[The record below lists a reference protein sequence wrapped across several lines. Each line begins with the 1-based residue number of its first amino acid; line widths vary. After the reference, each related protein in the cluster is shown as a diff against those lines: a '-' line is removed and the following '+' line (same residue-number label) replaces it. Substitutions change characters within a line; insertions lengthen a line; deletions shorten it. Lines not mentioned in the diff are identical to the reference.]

1 MLLLF
6 PHKNAKQLVH
16 VLLCSFFHVQRS
28 YLVIINRAFFQHPE
42 KVHAVLKDLVLR
54 HQIAEV
60 LSHLNDDLL
69 DGEQYDLFLVSVMT
83 IHGAFKHGFKQQS
96 WPEYFG
102 FCCLWC

>member
-16 VLLCSFFHVQRS
+16 VLLCSFFHVQRG
-28 YLVIINRAFFQHPE
+28 YLVVINRAFFQHSE
-42 KVHAVLKDLVLR
+42 EVHAVLKDLVLR

-83 IHGAFKHGFKQQS
+83 IHGALKHGFKQQS
-96 WPEYFG
+96 WPKFIT
-102 FCCLWC
+102 FCLRC